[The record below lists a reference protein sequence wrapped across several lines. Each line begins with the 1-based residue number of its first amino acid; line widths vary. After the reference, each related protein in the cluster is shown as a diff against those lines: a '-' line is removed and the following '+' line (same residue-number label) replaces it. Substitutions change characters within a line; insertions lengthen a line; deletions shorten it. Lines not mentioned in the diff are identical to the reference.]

1 MFQLLCSC
9 IASERKSSRL
19 FLQAIF
25 AARLSIVSLFY
36 KLTEMKSAL
45 RSVHR
50 IHQYCNAFLRSKQK
64 NNLAIHPPTTH
75 SSSKSLTMRFSLL
88 SLLLA
93 YGNILFVYLT
103 QLLSWASAQYF
114 HTFSPTTKRKTETI
128 PQYFC
133 RHGVFQHIF
142 PIHLL
147 CAHFLHR
154 SRRRTNFDRIFL
166 SYYLVR
172 VVATRDSRRDWGAWK
187 TEYNI

>member
-1 MFQLLCSC
+1 MRTHVKNMHIKCKCFSFFVLALLV
-9 IASERKSSRL
+9 RKSSRL

-103 QLLSWASAQYF
+103 QLLS
-114 HTFSPTTKRKTETI
+114 
-128 PQYFC
+128 
-133 RHGVFQHIF
+133 
-142 PIHLL
+142 
-147 CAHFLHR
+147 
-154 SRRRTNFDRIFL
+154 
-166 SYYLVR
+166 
-172 VVATRDSRRDWGAWK
+172 
-187 TEYNI
+187 